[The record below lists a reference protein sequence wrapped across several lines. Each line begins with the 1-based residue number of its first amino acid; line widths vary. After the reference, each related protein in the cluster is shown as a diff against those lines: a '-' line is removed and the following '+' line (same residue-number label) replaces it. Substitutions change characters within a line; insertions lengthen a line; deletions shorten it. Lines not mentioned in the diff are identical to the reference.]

1 MKFILFLI
9 LISYCNGDEIKL
21 KTSDD
26 LYKEERDKKYHA
38 VVPEASTVFQAT
50 FLLAIGGYL
59 KLKMSRRKG
68 N

>member
-1 MKFILFLI
+1 VKFILFLI
-9 LISYCNGDEIKL
+9 LLVYCNADEIKL

-26 LYKEERDKKYHA
+26 LFKEEDRRKYHA
-38 VVPEASTVFQAT
+38 VVPEASTVLQAT
-50 FLLAIGGYL
+50 FLLAVGGYL